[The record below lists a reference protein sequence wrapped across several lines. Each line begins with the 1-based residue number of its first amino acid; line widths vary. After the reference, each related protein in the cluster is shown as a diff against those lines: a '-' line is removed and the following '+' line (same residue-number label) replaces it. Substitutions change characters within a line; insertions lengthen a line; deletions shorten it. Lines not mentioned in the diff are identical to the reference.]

1 MSRGRGPAL
10 AVGLRVLGTLSV
22 LGGLAALAGTPP
34 AVVLPVVAGALL
46 VVVGLLLRSHP

>member
-1 MSRGRGPAL
+1 M
-10 AVGLRVLGTLSV
+10 RVLGTLSV
-22 LGGLAALAGTPP
+22 LGGLAALAAGTPP